1 VTSSA
6 RHATVVIA
14 AVTTGQGWLFQ
25 RLGFEEFNLEVRMIE
40 YRRLLVVSRTNWE
53 GDVMMV
59 GKDYRKDSMS
69 NAVIARNEY

>member
-1 VTSSA
+1 
-6 RHATVVIA
+6 
-14 AVTTGQGWLFQ
+14 
-25 RLGFEEFNLEVRMIE
+25 MIE